1 MTMLE
6 EKKFEVRSL
15 GLPRQK
21 EMDSTP
27 LQCLWLRTLARLFVI
42 NTVYLGV
49 LRLLSIKS
57 SNFKLHGTDTRWS
70 CQASSVSNSFDCWQV
85 TEASHHSFVPS

>member
-1 MTMLE
+1 MTTLE
-6 EKKFEVRSL
+6 EKKFEVRNL
-15 GLPRQK
+15 GLSRQK

-27 LQCLWLRTLARLFVI
+27 LQFLWLRTLARLFVI
-42 NTVYLGV
+42 DTGV

-70 CQASSVSNSFDCWQV
+70 CQASSVSNSLECWQV
-85 TEASHHSFVPS
+85 TEATHHSFVPS